1 MKGTVLWQQIEGA
14 LLFAVGLLILWM
26 FGLTIP
32 IWVAVLVFFAPDL
45 TFAGYLLGP
54 KAGAFA
60 YNLVHTYAFGA
71 LIFVAGFFI
80 PNDTVMVIGLLWFA
94 HSGFDRMLGYGLKET
109 SGFKDTHLK
118 QL

>member
-1 MKGTVLWQQIEGA
+1 MKSTVLWQQIEGG
-14 LLFAVGLLILWM
+14 LLFAVVLFILWM

-32 IWVAVLVFFAPDL
+32 IWVAVLVFFASDL
-45 TFAGYLLGP
+45 TLSGYLLGP
-54 KAGAFA
+54 KVGACA

-71 LIFVAGFFI
+71 VVFVAGFFI

-94 HSGFDRMLGYGLKET
+94 HSGFDRMLGYALKEA